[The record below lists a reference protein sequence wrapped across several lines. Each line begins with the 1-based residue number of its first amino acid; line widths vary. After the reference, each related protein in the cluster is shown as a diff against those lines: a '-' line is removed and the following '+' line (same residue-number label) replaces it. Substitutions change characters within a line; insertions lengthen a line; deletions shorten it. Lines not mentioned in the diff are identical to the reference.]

1 MSSPTDIFN
10 RLPSVSEDTL
20 HYTIHLPA
28 AIQDKVSATSLAACI
43 LNFTSTLLP
52 TFLWHRDSFQL
63 KVIPDPDSGPREN
76 KYVLE
81 GRMRIG
87 DCVDDEWC
95 VVWLLREISSRWEV
109 VISVNDSDGEFL
121 LIEAADFL
129 PSWVNPSNA
138 PNRVWIYS
146 GRLHLI
152 PLLHVS
158 APNKPRRHLAVK
170 QQNDFGTA
178 LEENDEDFIAV
189 DDSLRIVRDAC
200 IYTLAPKE
208 VEDTVWRR
216 VSGYP
221 GAAERHMHTTKAYL
235 PVDIARALS
244 IDPSLVQKAVET
256 FYTRDAIQLRAA
268 HRMAGFPPRPNVLR
282 NVRMTRTA
290 YAQLTG
296 QRFYPPRIF
305 GQFEEPEGT
314 DAWRWRDIGMKLA
327 CGFEMLYQESKCR
340 LNITTEK
347 IASSSEARKD
357 VLHRTPEYRSF
368 ISKLV
373 SYGYFHDELEGS
385 QLWRELEDKASEVYV
400 EALRT
405 SELSRPSF
413 TTQFNLA
420 LSRANEAITDDVGPE
435 DSDEWMNVD
444 NSSFDAML
452 IPSVNNDEPDV
463 MNIDSNEEEGNR
475 LAQKESERLHD
486 LASKV
491 EQFVQGQGD
500 LEGARFE
507 DEASSDD
514 DDADSDQQTVDTDEK
529 APEGLTGDE
538 VARQQ
543 AMAKLV
549 PPLPAAEY
557 GQMPASFN
565 SQRVA
570 KTTIENETLEIP
582 TESANKEAIFTRPI
596 RPPLLPRDKYEGVDS
611 DDESSSSDPLAG
623 DEDEYESEED
633 RPQVVGEVEIDMTEE
648 QDEFIEFSRQTLGIS
663 DNMWND
669 IIQERIRRGAFVP
682 KHPKFDKKRGQVQQA
697 EPEIQSTKTPSSEG
711 ALRTPVSGAR
721 PNANPN
727 LDSFEAVMEAMDSE
741 LKRLHQPEAAA
752 TRVSPISAADK
763 GKGKGPVSSP
773 DTSLDIEAAM
783 EAELHAAL
791 EKGDSEDQDETPLDY
806 NLIKNFLESFKSQ
819 AGLSG
824 PVSNLAGRLMP
835 EWKMP
840 RDDV

>member
-1 MSSPTDIFN
+1 MDIFN

-20 HYTIHLPA
+20 YYTVYLPV

-43 LNFTSTLLP
+43 HDFTSSLLP

-63 KVIPDPDSGPREN
+63 KVIPDSGSGRKEE
-76 KYVLE
+76 KFAFE

-95 VVWLLREISSRWEV
+95 VVWVLREISSRWDV
-109 VISVNDSDGEFL
+109 VVSVNDSDGEFL

-138 PNRVWIYS
+138 LNRVWLYS

-152 PLLHVS
+152 PSSHVS
-158 APNKPRRHLAVK
+158 ASNKPRRHPAAM
-170 QQNDFGTA
+170 QQNEYGTT
-178 LEENDEDFIAV
+178 LEEDNEDTIAV
-189 DDSLRIVRDAC
+189 DDAVCLVRDAS
-200 IYTLAPKE
+200 IHTLAPKG
-208 VEDTVWRR
+208 VEDAIWKRI
-216 VSGYP
+216 SGYP
-221 GAAERHMHTTKAYL
+221 GAAARHVHTTKAYL
-235 PVDIARALS
+235 PVDVARALS
-244 IDPSLVQKAVET
+244 VDPSLVQKAVET

-268 HRMAGFPPRPNVLR
+268 HRMTRFPPRPNVLR

-296 QRFYPPRIF
+296 QNFHPPRIF

-327 CGFEMLYQESKCR
+327 CGFEMLYQESKSR
-340 LNITTEK
+340 LNITTEQT
-347 IASSSEARKD
+347 ASSSEAKKD
-357 VLHRTPEYRSF
+357 VLHRTPEYISF

-373 SYGYFHDELEGS
+373 SYGYFRDELEGS
-385 QLWRELEDKASEVYV
+385 QLWRELEDKASDVYV

-420 LSRANEAITDDVGPE
+420 LSRASEAIPDDVGPE
-435 DSDEWMNVD
+435 DSDEWLNVD

-452 IPSVNNDEPDV
+452 TQSVTNGEPDV
-463 MNIDSNEEEGNR
+463 NIDSNGQEGNR
-475 LAQKESERLHD
+475 LAQQESERLHD

-507 DEASSDD
+507 DEASSDGD
-514 DDADSDQQTVDTDEK
+514 DSDSDQETVDTDEE

-538 VARQQ
+538 VARQE

-570 KTTIENETLEIP
+570 KTTIENETVEIS
-582 TESANKEAIFTRPI
+582 TESTKTEAILTRPI

-663 DNMWND
+663 DDMWND
-669 IIQERIRRGAFVP
+669 ILQERSRRGAFVP
-682 KHPKFDKKRGQVQQA
+682 KHPKFDKKHRQVQQT
-697 EPEIQSTKTPSSEG
+697 EREIQSTTSSE
-711 ALRTPVSGAR
+711 AVLPKPVSGAR

-752 TRVSPISAADK
+752 TRVSPIPTADK
-763 GKGKGPVSSP
+763 GKGKGPVSP
-773 DTSLDIEAAM
+773 PGASLDIEAAM
-783 EAELHAAL
+783 EAELQAAL
-791 EKGDSEDQDETPLDY
+791 EKGDSEDEDETPLDY

-835 EWKMP
+835 GWTMP
-840 RDDV
+840 RDDA

>member
-1 MSSPTDIFN
+1 MDIFN

-20 HYTIHLPA
+20 YYTVYLPV

-43 LNFTSTLLP
+43 HDFTSSLLP

-63 KVIPDPDSGPREN
+63 KVIPDSGSGRKEE
-76 KYVLE
+76 KFAFE

-95 VVWLLREISSRWEV
+95 VVWVLREISSRWDV
-109 VISVNDSDGEFL
+109 VVSVNDSDGEFL

-138 PNRVWIYS
+138 LNRVWLYS

-152 PLLHVS
+152 PSSHVS
-158 APNKPRRHLAVK
+158 ASNKPRRHPAAM
-170 QQNDFGTA
+170 QQNEYGTT
-178 LEENDEDFIAV
+178 LEEDNEDTIAV
-189 DDSLRIVRDAC
+189 DDAVRLVRDAS
-200 IYTLAPKE
+200 IHTLAPKG
-208 VEDTVWRR
+208 VEDAIWKRI
-216 VSGYP
+216 SGYP
-221 GAAERHMHTTKAYL
+221 GAAARHVHTTKAYL
-235 PVDIARALS
+235 PVDVARALS
-244 IDPSLVQKAVET
+244 VDPSLVQKAAET

-268 HRMAGFPPRPNVLR
+268 HRMTRFPPRPNVLR

-296 QRFYPPRIF
+296 QKFYPPRIF

-327 CGFEMLYQESKCR
+327 CGFEMLYQESKSR
-340 LNITTEK
+340 LNITTEQT
-347 IASSSEARKD
+347 ASSSEAKKD
-357 VLHRTPEYRSF
+357 VLHRTPEYISF

-373 SYGYFHDELEGS
+373 SYGYFRDELEGS
-385 QLWRELEDKASEVYV
+385 QLWRELEDKASDVYV

-420 LSRANEAITDDVGPE
+420 LSRASEAIPDDVGPE
-435 DSDEWMNVD
+435 DSDEWLNVD

-452 IPSVNNDEPDV
+452 TQSVTNGEPGRYD
-463 MNIDSNEEEGNR
+463 IDSNGQEGNR
-475 LAQKESERLHD
+475 LAQQESERLHD

-507 DEASSDD
+507 DEASSDGD
-514 DDADSDQQTVDTDEK
+514 DSDSDQANYEE

-538 VARQQ
+538 VARQE

-570 KTTIENETLEIP
+570 KTTIENETVEIS
-582 TESANKEAIFTRPI
+582 TESTKTEAILTRPI

-663 DNMWND
+663 DDMWND
-669 IIQERIRRGAFVP
+669 ILQERSRRGAFVP
-682 KHPKFDKKRGQVQQA
+682 KHPKFDKKHRQVQQT
-697 EPEIQSTKTPSSEG
+697 EREIQSTTSSE
-711 ALRTPVSGAR
+711 AVLPKPVSGAR

-741 LKRLHQPEAAA
+741 LKP
-752 TRVSPISAADK
+752 
-763 GKGKGPVSSP
+763 
-773 DTSLDIEAAM
+773 
-783 EAELHAAL
+783 AL
-791 EKGDSEDQDETPLDY
+791 EKGDSEDEDETPLDY

-835 EWKMP
+835 GWTMP
-840 RDDV
+840 RDDA

>member
-1 MSSPTDIFN
+1 MDIFN

-20 HYTIHLPA
+20 YYTVYLPV

-43 LNFTSTLLP
+43 HDFTSSLLP

-63 KVIPDPDSGPREN
+63 KVIPDSGSGRKEE
-76 KYVLE
+76 KFAFE

-95 VVWLLREISSRWEV
+95 VVWVLREISSRWDV
-109 VISVNDSDGEFL
+109 VVSVNDSDGEFL

-138 PNRVWIYS
+138 LNRVWLYS

-152 PLLHVS
+152 PSSHVS
-158 APNKPRRHLAVK
+158 ASNKPRRHPAAM
-170 QQNDFGTA
+170 QQNEYGTT
-178 LEENDEDFIAV
+178 LEEDNEDTIAV
-189 DDSLRIVRDAC
+189 DDAVRLVRDAS
-200 IYTLAPKE
+200 IHTLAPKG
-208 VEDTVWRR
+208 VEDAIWKRI
-216 VSGYP
+216 SGYP
-221 GAAERHMHTTKAYL
+221 GAAARHVHTTKAYL
-235 PVDIARALS
+235 PVDVARALS
-244 IDPSLVQKAVET
+244 VDPSLVQKAVET

-268 HRMAGFPPRPNVLR
+268 HRMTRFPPRPNVLR

-296 QRFYPPRIF
+296 QNFHPPRIF

-327 CGFEMLYQESKCR
+327 CGFEMLYQESKSR
-340 LNITTEK
+340 LNITTEQT
-347 IASSSEARKD
+347 ASSSEAKKD
-357 VLHRTPEYRSF
+357 VLHRTPEYISF

-373 SYGYFHDELEGS
+373 SYGYFRDELEGS
-385 QLWRELEDKASEVYV
+385 QLWRELEDKASDVYV

-420 LSRANEAITDDVGPE
+420 LSRASEAIPDDVGPE
-435 DSDEWMNVD
+435 DSDEWLNVD

-452 IPSVNNDEPDV
+452 TQSVTNGEPDV
-463 MNIDSNEEEGNR
+463 NIDSNGQEGNR
-475 LAQKESERLHD
+475 LAQQESERLHD

-507 DEASSDD
+507 DEASSDGD
-514 DDADSDQQTVDTDEK
+514 DSDSDQETVDTDEE

-538 VARQQ
+538 VARQE

-570 KTTIENETLEIP
+570 KTTIENETVEIS
-582 TESANKEAIFTRPI
+582 TESTKTEAILTRPI

-663 DNMWND
+663 DDMWND
-669 IIQERIRRGAFVP
+669 ILQERSRRGGMFLP
-682 KHPKFDKKRGQVQQA
+682 K
-697 EPEIQSTKTPSSEG
+697 
-711 ALRTPVSGAR
+711 RT
-721 PNANPN
+721 N
-727 LDSFEAVMEAMDSE
+727 
-741 LKRLHQPEAAA
+741 Q
-752 TRVSPISAADK
+752 
-763 GKGKGPVSSP
+763 
-773 DTSLDIEAAM
+773 
-783 EAELHAAL
+783 
-791 EKGDSEDQDETPLDY
+791 
-806 NLIKNFLESFKSQ
+806 
-819 AGLSG
+819 
-824 PVSNLAGRLMP
+824 
-835 EWKMP
+835 
-840 RDDV
+840 

>member
-1 MSSPTDIFN
+1 MDIFN

-20 HYTIHLPA
+20 YYTVYLPV

-43 LNFTSTLLP
+43 HDFTSSLLP

-63 KVIPDPDSGPREN
+63 KVIPDSGSGRKEE
-76 KYVLE
+76 KFAFE

-95 VVWLLREISSRWEV
+95 VVWVLREISSRWDV
-109 VISVNDSDGEFL
+109 VVSVNDSDGEFL

-138 PNRVWIYS
+138 LNRVWLYS

-152 PLLHVS
+152 PSSHVS
-158 APNKPRRHLAVK
+158 ASNKPRRHPAAM
-170 QQNDFGTA
+170 QQNEYGTT
-178 LEENDEDFIAV
+178 LEEDNEDTIAV
-189 DDSLRIVRDAC
+189 DDAVRLVRDAS
-200 IYTLAPKE
+200 IHTLAPKG
-208 VEDTVWRR
+208 VEDAIWKRI
-216 VSGYP
+216 SGYP
-221 GAAERHMHTTKAYL
+221 GAAARHVHTTKAYL
-235 PVDIARALS
+235 PVDVARALS
-244 IDPSLVQKAVET
+244 VDPSLVQKAVET

-268 HRMAGFPPRPNVLR
+268 HRMTRFPPRPNVLR

-296 QRFYPPRIF
+296 QKFYPPRIF

-327 CGFEMLYQESKCR
+327 CGFEMLYQESKSR
-340 LNITTEK
+340 LNITTEQT
-347 IASSSEARKD
+347 ASSSEAKKD
-357 VLHRTPEYRSF
+357 VLHRTPEYISF

-373 SYGYFHDELEGS
+373 SYGYFRDELEGS
-385 QLWRELEDKASEVYV
+385 QLWRELEDKASDVYV

-420 LSRANEAITDDVGPE
+420 LSRASEAIPDDVGPE
-435 DSDEWMNVD
+435 DSDEWLNVD

-452 IPSVNNDEPDV
+452 TQSVTNGEPDI
-463 MNIDSNEEEGNR
+463 NIDSNGQEGNR
-475 LAQKESERLHD
+475 LAQQESERLHD

-507 DEASSDD
+507 DEASSDGD
-514 DDADSDQQTVDTDEK
+514 DSDSDQETVDTDEE

-538 VARQQ
+538 VARQE

-570 KTTIENETLEIP
+570 KTTIENETVEISTKSTK
-582 TESANKEAIFTRPI
+582 TEAFLTRPI

-663 DNMWND
+663 DDMWND
-669 IIQERIRRGAFVP
+669 ILQERSRRGGMFLP
-682 KHPKFDKKRGQVQQA
+682 K
-697 EPEIQSTKTPSSEG
+697 
-711 ALRTPVSGAR
+711 RT
-721 PNANPN
+721 N
-727 LDSFEAVMEAMDSE
+727 
-741 LKRLHQPEAAA
+741 Q
-752 TRVSPISAADK
+752 
-763 GKGKGPVSSP
+763 
-773 DTSLDIEAAM
+773 
-783 EAELHAAL
+783 
-791 EKGDSEDQDETPLDY
+791 
-806 NLIKNFLESFKSQ
+806 
-819 AGLSG
+819 
-824 PVSNLAGRLMP
+824 
-835 EWKMP
+835 
-840 RDDV
+840 